1 MKFLSNIRPD
11 QNIMLL
17 NIHYTSGNRYKFK
30 EKDDYI
36 DILYKDIDTGEKHV
50 ETIIHP
56 DIELWIV
63 KPEFR
68 TFKHV
73 RNFIPKDECYTIR
86 VPYKERMA
94 YVANELKED
103 IKTVAHTPYC
113 AHLDMSCEAFYEHQF
128 KLEYNNTKPKI
139 LDLAFLDI
147 ETDMVNFPG
156 GCDYGDAPID
166 SISIVINKTNT
177 AYLLV
182 NTNEYLPHLPEDH
195 RLYAKYENLRK
206 KFHEDMD
213 YFKNHPEEMINT
225 FHEKFDSVDDYAG
238 IEYTILFFNEEIEL
252 IAAVFQILEQEPVDI
267 VGIWNSPF
275 DISSLIERCKTL
287 GYDPNKIIINPNL
300 YHNIHGA
307 MPRNVYFK
315 EDKNPQAHK
324 RRHNCELCT
333 DYIVMCQM
341 RNYAGVRSARGK
353 LPSLKLGNIAQLEL
367 GDTKIDY
374 SEYGNIRWFKYMD
387 LPKFYLYSMKDTLL
401 LRALARKTRD
411 FDAVYNIINRN
422 VVLPNEEFVSTKI
435 IENSIRYFAFN
446 YKRGYVMGSNNKRW
460 DTQGPIDYN
469 RFFEF
474 VRENERMKEL
484 QQGEDAYFDKEEL
497 NFLIEETSDEDELE
511 SYDPSD
517 FSQMTESGQDKN
529 VRIKFIGAF
538 VLNTEHIQSTGFR
551 IYEVESKYIHEF
563 IIDFDVKS
571 EYPSSILVMNA
582 SNETMVGKVFITD
595 PDDIKIPIYNE
606 FHFVGKEESDNA
618 KIEPGSWVME
628 QLSTG
633 DVLNLGHVAFHLP
646 NIETIL
652 NHIGNNLK
660 EFEKNG

>member
-1 MKFLSNIRPD
+1 
-11 QNIMLL
+11 
-17 NIHYTSGNRYKFK
+17 
-30 EKDDYI
+30 
-36 DILYKDIDTGEKHV
+36 
-50 ETIIHP
+50 
-56 DIELWIV
+56 
-63 KPEFR
+63 
-68 TFKHV
+68 
-73 RNFIPKDECYTIR
+73 
-86 VPYKERMA
+86 
-94 YVANELKED
+94 
-103 IKTVAHTPYC
+103 
-113 AHLDMSCEAFYEHQF
+113 
-128 KLEYNNTKPKI
+128 
-139 LDLAFLDI
+139 
-147 ETDMVNFPG
+147 
-156 GCDYGDAPID
+156 
-166 SISIVINKTNT
+166 
-177 AYLLV
+177 
-182 NTNEYLPHLPEDH
+182 
-195 RLYAKYENLRK
+195 
-206 KFHEDMD
+206 
-213 YFKNHPEEMINT
+213 
-225 FHEKFDSVDDYAG
+225 
-238 IEYTILFFNEEIEL
+238 
-252 IAAVFQILEQEPVDI
+252 
-267 VGIWNSPF
+267 
-275 DISSLIERCKTL
+275 
-287 GYDPNKIIINPNL
+287 
-300 YHNIHGA
+300 
-307 MPRNVYFK
+307 
-315 EDKNPQAHK
+315 
-324 RRHNCELCT
+324 
-333 DYIVMCQM
+333 
-341 RNYAGVRSARGK
+341 
-353 LPSLKLGNIAQLEL
+353 
-367 GDTKIDY
+367 
-374 SEYGNIRWFKYMD
+374 
-387 LPKFYLYSMKDTLL
+387 
-401 LRALARKTRD
+401 
-411 FDAVYNIINRN
+411 
-422 VVLPNEEFVSTKI
+422 
-435 IENSIRYFAFN
+435 
-446 YKRGYVMGSNNKRW
+446 MGSNNKRW